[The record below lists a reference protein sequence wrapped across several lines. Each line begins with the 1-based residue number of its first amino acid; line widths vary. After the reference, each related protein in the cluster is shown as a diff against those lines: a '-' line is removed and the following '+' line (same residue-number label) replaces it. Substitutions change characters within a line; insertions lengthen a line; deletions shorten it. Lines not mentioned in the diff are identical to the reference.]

1 MRANM
6 RFGIKA
12 AATLIV
18 FISMAFSACNLPG
31 TGSDSDPQDQQQD
44 VSTDY
49 FTDQGFGNPLGY
61 IQLPCAEYYK
71 GVTYVAF
78 QGSHEDAY
86 VCSYNHDMRQW
97 TGPIRAG
104 VSMMGKT
111 PDPVDNDQVD
121 NHGRPA
127 LVVDNEG
134 YIHLCFGGHGGYEW
148 LGENQFGRPGKGK
161 QTHVVSKRPE
171 DISEWKELE
180 GVSPFGTYN
189 QFIKMDN
196 GDIYLFYRHGSHKS
210 DWVYQKSADNG
221 RTFEKEVPVLKSK
234 LLADSNTHDAWYAQF
249 SKGPDHTIMCMCVY
263 HACAEVDHSTLR
275 ENVYYMRMDCAD
287 GSWKNAA
294 GELLN
299 IPLTKEDA
307 DIKTLV
313 FDSKGQQ
320 TNHGICRFDLLGN
333 PHIIFRF
340 NRNRFWYT
348 QWINDHWQDPVQV
361 TNSDLTGQ
369 FADMIIQSPGDIN
382 MVISG
387 SRLDGGGEVC
397 WWYTN
402 TTGLS
407 WEKAGSV
414 ITSST
419 VDYRIGV
426 LTRNYHPD
434 GKIFFFERDPNTP
447 HLYRKIFLWG
457 ENGFVKRNR

>member
-1 MRANM
+1 M

-31 TGSDSDPQDQQQD
+31 AGSDSDPQDQQQD
-44 VSTDY
+44 VPTDY

-61 IQLPCAEYYK
+61 IQQPCAEYYK

-86 VCSYNHDMRQW
+86 VCSYNHDKQQW

-180 GVSPFGTYN
+180 DVSPFGTYN

-210 DWVYQKSADNG
+210 DWVYQKSTDNG

-234 LLADSNTHDAWYAQF
+234 LLADTVTLLKPQGVICYSTCSIAKEENSEQVKGFLRNNPGFELESEELTSITGAWILSQASFEGPFLVVSAISSNGALLPSRDWVIETVL
-249 SKGPDHTIMCMCVY
+249 S
-263 HACAEVDHSTLR
+263 HA
-275 ENVYYMRMDCAD
+275 
-287 GSWKNAA
+287 
-294 GELLN
+294 
-299 IPLTKEDA
+299 LTSEGLA
-307 DIKTLV
+307 
-313 FDSKGQQ
+313 
-320 TNHGICRFDLLGN
+320 
-333 PHIIFRF
+333 PE
-340 NRNRFWYT
+340 
-348 QWINDHWQDPVQV
+348 
-361 TNSDLTGQ
+361 
-369 FADMIIQSPGDIN
+369 
-382 MVISG
+382 
-387 SRLDGGGEVC
+387 SRA
-397 WWYTN
+397 
-402 TTGLS
+402 S
-407 WEKAGSV
+407 
-414 ITSST
+414 
-419 VDYRIGV
+419 
-426 LTRNYHPD
+426 
-434 GKIFFFERDPNTP
+434 
-447 HLYRKIFLWG
+447 
-457 ENGFVKRNR
+457 